1 MVQRFG
7 AVCAAGAH
15 PFGRN
20 GRGALPIRSS
30 MTGSPRIDGALRQAG
45 WPTVAQPEPTAED
58 LTVDEGEGAFEA
70 GPPKDSHPPAPR
82 PGSREAAWNAFRFD
96 PVQQQLKLRVEQTH
110 DTRQASRPSDPPA
123 SEEAVSP
130 FSDRARE
137 NAEEALSA
145 PGYIRQEHA
154 FAKAHDADRMVV
166 DNLNLLDS
174 EPSER
179 PRIVV
184 NDRNRDHGAS
194 VTRAVAGSS
203 TFGRG
208 AEVYLDFDEASAET
222 RSKLFSKEENSLYSS
237 VGERREQLKDNQLG
251 LDAMAELAADEQV
264 EKMMSQAAE
273 LREIRDDKP
282 NDGRAAL
289 VNMSWGTSPARAL
302 ETKVTFALRA
312 PEGSATYD
320 DVVEL
325 LDHGPPYTK
334 EDEAAVRNS
343 LVQRYRAA
351 EQDPDRIERRASIH
365 ATFENE
371 VTEARSEGILIFRAS
386 GNEGKLATES
396 YEDYGA
402 SKLAG
407 ANVAGI
413 IDVGA
418 VDENG
423 VGFADDRI
431 ADLSGAEPEI
441 VSRGIDMAVGP
452 AGEKDNNGLRWRSDK
467 NGTSFASPDALATAY
482 AMMSAN
488 PDLSVDQLADLMQDP
503 RVLKD
508 LKDTE
513 RDGLGHL
520 VTVPAILAA
529 KYPDLSRSELV
540 QLWNHGIGKELPP
553 DQRTERVNEI
563 LFRNSGD

>member
-1 MVQRFG
+1 L
-7 AVCAAGAH
+7 
-15 PFGRN
+15 N
-20 GRGALPIRSS
+20 AL
-30 MTGSPRIDGALRQAG
+30 
-45 WPTVAQPEPTAED
+45 
-58 LTVDEGEGAFEA
+58 
-70 GPPKDSHPPAPR
+70 
-82 PGSREAAWNAFRFD
+82 RFD
-96 PVQQQLKLRVEQTH
+96 PVQQQLKGRIQQSL

-123 SEEAVSP
+123 SEEPVSP

-137 NAEEALSA
+137 NAEEALSD
-145 PGYIRQEHA
+145 PGYIREEHA
-154 FAKAHDADRMVV
+154 FAKAHDADRRVV
-166 DNLNLLDS
+166 NNLNLLDS

-222 RSKLFSKEENSLYSS
+222 RSKLFSTEENSFHSS
-237 VGERREQLKDNQLG
+237 VGEKREEMEANQLT
-251 LDAMAELAADEQV
+251 LDELAELAADEQV

-273 LREIRDDKP
+273 LREIRDNKP
-282 NDGRAAL
+282 DDDRAAL

-302 ETKVTFALRA
+302 ETKVRAALRA
-312 PEGSATYD
+312 PEGSATHD

-325 LDHGPPYTK
+325 LDHAPRYTK
-334 EDEAAVRNS
+334 DEHGVRKFDSEDEAAVRDF

-386 GNEGKLATES
+386 GNEGKLATET
-396 YEDYGA
+396 YGDYDL
-402 SKLAG
+402 SEVAG
-407 ANVAGI
+407 ADVAGI

-418 VDENG
+418 VNENG

-441 VSRGIDMAVGP
+441 VSRGVDMPVGP
-452 AGEKDNNGLRWRSDK
+452 AGDKDNEGLRWRSDK
-467 NGTSFASPDALATAY
+467 DGTSFASPDALATAY

-488 PDLSVDQLADLMQDP
+488 PDLSVDQLADLMQDS

-508 LKDTE
+508 LEDTE
-513 RDGLGHL
+513 RDGSGQL

-540 QLWNHGIGKELPP
+540 QLWNHGIGKDLPP
-553 DQRTERVNEI
+553 DQRTARVNEI
-563 LFRNSGD
+563 LSGNSGD